1 MKSTDTHTG
10 GPRVREDQAPRQGGL
25 EEMDVLV
32 MLEEMSEHSTV
43 LAHVNSVPSPLNS
56 EKPTRDVV
64 TLYGEATS
72 ESLALALA
80 AALESRR
87 ETVER
92 VDVIR
97 HLGLWPE
104 RGAVGD
110 AAWRDEQTGQLVTRD
125 LSIAPD
131 VIRETANQLLDE
143 CGSTIRRLVAGLSMP
158 DWPEGSRR
166 AISFT
171 LTSHVLPLAG
181 ASARGD
187 LLEHY
192 RQTDGFD
199 TEGD

>member
-1 MKSTDTHTG
+1 MKSTTRTSARRELAKVKPPKHG
-10 GPRVREDQAPRQGGL
+10 GQ

-80 AALESRR
+80 AAMESRR
-87 ETVER
+87 ETLER

-125 LSIAPD
+125 VSIAPD
-131 VIRETANQLLDE
+131 VIRVTANQLLEE

-158 DWPEGSRR
+158 DWPEGARR

-171 LTSHVLPLAG
+171 LTSHTLPSSAG
-181 ASARGD
+181 SRDA
-187 LLEHY
+187 LLEQY

>member
-1 MKSTDTHTG
+1 
-10 GPRVREDQAPRQGGL
+10 
-25 EEMDVLV
+25 MDVLV

-64 TLYGEATS
+64 TLYGEATT
-72 ESLALALA
+72 ETLAMALAVA
-80 AALESRR
+80 MESRR
-87 ETVER
+87 ETMER

-125 LSIAPD
+125 LSIAPE
-131 VIRETANQLLDE
+131 VIRETANQLLLE

-158 DWPEGSRR
+158 DWPEGARR

-171 LTSHVLPLAG
+171 LTSYAILPAG
-181 ASARGD
+181 AGARVD
-187 LLEHY
+187 SLLEHY
-192 RQTDGFD
+192 RQADGYTFD
-199 TEGD
+199 NDGD

>member
-1 MKSTDTHTG
+1 MKSTTRT
-10 GPRVREDQAPRQGGL
+10 PALRELAKVKPPKHGGL
-25 EEMDVLV
+25 GEMDVLV

-80 AALESRR
+80 AAMESRR
-87 ETVER
+87 ETLER

-125 LSIAPD
+125 VSIAPD
-131 VIRETANQLLDE
+131 VIRVTANQLLEE

-158 DWPEGSRR
+158 DWPEGARR

-171 LTSHVLPLAG
+171 LTSHSLPPSGGSRDA
-181 ASARGD
+181 
-187 LLEHY
+187 LLEQY